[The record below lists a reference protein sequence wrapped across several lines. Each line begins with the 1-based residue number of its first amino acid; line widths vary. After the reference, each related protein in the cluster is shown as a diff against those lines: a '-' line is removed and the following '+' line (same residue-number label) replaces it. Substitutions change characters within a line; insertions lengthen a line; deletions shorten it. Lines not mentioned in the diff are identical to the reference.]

1 MDKIYDRQ
9 NTDTDKSFAAFA
21 IYRDMGSDRT
31 LEKVRATIG
40 KGSVR
45 SLEMWSSKYSWVERC
60 RAFDGDENKAQ
71 SKTLQQQRLK
81 QRVHLSFAIIKY
93 A

>member
-1 MDKIYDRQ
+1 MNKIYDRQ
-9 NTDTDKSFAAFA
+9 SNDTDKSWLAFCK
-21 IYRDMGSDRT
+21 YRDMGSDRT
-31 LEKVRATIG
+31 LEKLRLTIG

-71 SKTLQQQRLK
+71 SKALQQQRLK
-81 QRVHLSFAIIKY
+81 QRLQLDFSLD
-93 A
+93 